1 MDYCGNPNPTT
12 SINPSLHLSI
22 NPIFMPSW
30 PAETKYISHPTLRVD
45 AVPKVTGR
53 ARYSSDIQADGWLYG
68 MILRSKWPAAK
79 ILSVKLDKARK
90 VPGIKAAVVV
100 REGSFT
106 VRFYGEEI
114 AAVAGTS
121 RQACLDAL
129 RAIEVNAEPR
139 HQFAVNE
146 NEARKEDAPQ
156 VWEGKSNVSPG
167 RTREK
172 GNVDQ
177 AFGECAAVIEGFYTT
192 PVQIH
197 NPMETHGNTVSWTD
211 DGVTAWASTQG
222 ITSVRD
228 GLAGALELDQ
238 SKVRV
243 ITDFMGGGFGA
254 KFGAGAEGVLAARL
268 SREAKAPVRLMLTRF
283 DEALAVGNRPS
294 SFQKI
299 KLGAKADGTL
309 HAFEAENYGTAGIG
323 AGGDSGGGGGGADIP
338 MPYLYPVP
346 NSRVKQSS
354 VVVNAGSSRAFRAPG
369 NPPASYGMESAMD
382 DLAVKLGMDPLEFR
396 LKNDPNDVR
405 QREYKIGS
413 EKFGWKEKYRKPGS
427 SPGLVKTGIGCAG
440 AAWPA
445 GRGTN
450 WTQSEAQI
458 NPDGSVEV
466 RLGVQDIGTGTKT
479 VIAVVAAEMLGLKPE
494 QVTVRVGDT
503 HFPPGPGSGGSTT
516 CPSVAPAVYDVCQQA
531 LQQIQKQ
538 TGIADARGENWFAA
552 CKKLGVT
559 PLTVHGKWQQ
569 GLSSGPAYG
578 VQFAEVAVDT
588 ETGLVTVKKVVAVH
602 DCGLIID
609 TLTLESQINGG
620 VIMGMG
626 YALYEERVM
635 DDLSGVV
642 LNPNFETYK
651 LPGIA
656 DVPEI
661 EIVLLNM
668 PERGVIGIGEPAT
681 VPTAAAIGNA
691 VANAIG
697 VRVGSLPITPAKVLA
712 ALGKVPKVVEA
723 LKGENVEAG
732 FVSNV
737 STLQRFNASTKFRA

>member
-1 MDYCGNPNPTT
+1 
-12 SINPSLHLSI
+12 
-22 NPIFMPSW
+22 MPSW

-79 ILSVKLDKARK
+79 ILSVNLDQARK

-100 REGSFT
+100 REGEFT

-114 AAVAGTS
+114 AAVAGTTK
-121 RQACLDAL
+121 QACLDAL
-129 RAIEVNAEPR
+129 RAIEVKAEPR
-139 HQFAVNE
+139 NDFAVNE
-146 NEARKEDAPQ
+146 NEARKDGAPQ
-156 VWEGKSNVSPG
+156 VWQGKPNVAPG
-167 RTREK
+167 RVRER
-172 GNVDQ
+172 GNVDH

-228 GLAGALELDQ
+228 GLAGALQLDQ

-254 KFGAGAEGVLAARL
+254 KFGAGAEGMLAARL

-299 KLGAKADGTL
+299 KMGALADGTL

-354 VVVNAGSSRAFRAPG
+354 VAVNAGSSRAFRAPG
-369 NPPASYGMESAMD
+369 NPPASFGMESAMD

-396 LKNDPNDVR
+396 LRNDPNDVR
-405 QREYKIGS
+405 QREYKIGA
-413 EKFGWKEKYRKPGS
+413 EKFGWKQKYQKPGS
-427 SPGLVKTGIGCAG
+427 SPGPVKTGIGCAG

-445 GRGTN
+445 GGPSRT
-450 WTQSEAQI
+450 TQGEAQI
-458 NPDGSVEV
+458 NPDGSVEF

-494 QVTVRVGDT
+494 QITVKVGDT
-503 HFPPGPGSGGSTT
+503 NYPPGPGSGGSTT
-516 CPSVAPAVYDVCQQA
+516 CASISPTVYDICQRGLEQ
-531 LQQIQKQ
+531 LQKQ
-538 TGIADARGENWFAA
+538 AGVADARGENWFAA
-552 CKKLGVT
+552 CKKLGVN
-559 PLTVHGKWQQ
+559 PLVVHGTWIE
-569 GLSSGPAYG
+569 GLSNRPAYG

-635 DDLSGVV
+635 DNLSGVA

-656 DVPEI
+656 DLPEI

-712 ALGKVPKVVEA
+712 ALGKLPPVA
-723 LKGENVEAG
+723 Q
-732 FVSNV
+732 
-737 STLQRFNASTKFRA
+737 T

>member
-1 MDYCGNPNPTT
+1 
-12 SINPSLHLSI
+12 
-22 NPIFMPSW
+22 MPSW
-30 PAETKYISHPTLRVD
+30 PTETKYISQSTPRVD
-45 AVPKVTGR
+45 AVAKVTGK

-79 ILSVKLDKARK
+79 ILEINLDKARQI
-90 VPGIKAAVVV
+90 PGIKAAITA
-100 REGSFT
+100 RDGKFT
-106 VRFYGEEI
+106 IRFYGEEL

-121 RQACLDAL
+121 KQACLDAL
-129 RAIEVNAEPR
+129 RVIEVKAEPR
-139 HQFAVNE
+139 NEFVVNE
-146 NEARKEDAPQ
+146 NEARKDDAPQ
-156 VWEGKSNVSPG
+156 VWEGRPNVSPG
-167 RTREK
+167 RPREH

-197 NPMETHGNTVSWTD
+197 HPMETHGSTVSWTD

-222 ITSVRD
+222 ISSVRD
-228 GLAGALELDQ
+228 GLAGALQLDQ

-243 ITDFMGGGFGA
+243 ITEFMGGGFGA
-254 KFGAGAEGVLAARL
+254 KFGPGAEGVLAARL

-283 DEALAVGNRPS
+283 DNALAVGNRPS

-299 KLGAKADGTL
+299 KMGALADGTL
-309 HAFEAENYGTAGIG
+309 HAFEVENYGTAGIG
-323 AGGDSGGGGGGADIP
+323 AGGDSGGGGGGADLP
-338 MPYLYPVP
+338 MPYLYNKIP
-346 NSRVKQSS
+346 NVRVKQTH
-354 VVVNAGSSRAFRAPG
+354 VAVNAGSARAFRAPG

-396 LKNDPNDVR
+396 LKNDPNEIR
-405 QREYKIGS
+405 QREYAIGA
-413 EKFGWKEKYRKPGS
+413 EKFGWKEKYQKPGS
-427 SPGLVKTGIGCAG
+427 SPGVVKTGIGCAG

-445 GRGTN
+445 GGPSRQ
-450 WTQSEAQI
+450 TQGEAQI
-458 NPDGSVEV
+458 NPDGSVEF

-494 QVTVRVGDT
+494 QITVKVGDT
-503 HFPPGPGSGGSTT
+503 NFPPGPGSGGSTT
-516 CPSVAPAVYDVCQQA
+516 CASVSPTVYDICTKA
-531 LQQIQKQ
+531 LQQLQTQ

-559 PLTVHGKWQQ
+559 PLVVHGKWIE
-569 GLSSGPAYG
+569 GLSSNPAYG

-609 TLTLESQINGG
+609 ALTLESQINGG
-620 VIMGMG
+620 IIMGMG

-661 EIVLLNM
+661 EVVLLNM

-681 VPTAAAIGNA
+681 VPTAAAIANA

-697 VRVGSLPITPAKVLA
+697 VRVSSLPITPAKVLA
-712 ALGKVPKVVEA
+712 ALGKVPPVA
-723 LKGENVEAG
+723 
-732 FVSNV
+732 
-737 STLQRFNASTKFRA
+737 TT